1 MRLSSI
7 YFENNICMF
16 SKNLKDIRLMK
27 NLTQKDLAIKLN
39 VSFKTISH
47 WEAGYS
53 EPSLTMLTLIKNTLF
68 VSYEELLD

>member
-1 MRLSSI
+1 
-7 YFENNICMF
+7 MF